1 MTKVFLDTNVL
12 IDYLSRREKFFEPAA
27 LVFQLGNRNKCQL
40 LVSSL
45 SFATASF
52 ILQAHYKLSQKEV
65 VEMFA
70 QIVKMCHIT
79 TVDSQTVSES
89 IVSSFKD
96 FEDAMQYFSAT
107 RESAN
112 FIITRNKQD
121 FAGSSIP
128 VFEPVEF
135 LNSFLKS

>member
-1 MTKVFLDTNVL
+1 MIKVFLDTNIL
-12 IDYLSRREKFFEPAA
+12 IDYLSCRENFFESAA
-27 LVFQLGNRNKCQL
+27 LIFQLGMRRKCQL

-52 ILQAHYKLSQKEV
+52 ILQSHYKMSQEEV
-65 VEMFA
+65 VKMFK
-70 QIVKMCHIT
+70 QIMKMCHIT
-79 TVDSQTVSES
+79 AVDSQTVSES
-89 IVSSFKD
+89 VASNFKD
-96 FEDAMQYFSAT
+96 FEDAMQYFSAL

-121 FAGSSIP
+121 FIVNAIK

-135 LNSFLKS
+135 LNYSLES